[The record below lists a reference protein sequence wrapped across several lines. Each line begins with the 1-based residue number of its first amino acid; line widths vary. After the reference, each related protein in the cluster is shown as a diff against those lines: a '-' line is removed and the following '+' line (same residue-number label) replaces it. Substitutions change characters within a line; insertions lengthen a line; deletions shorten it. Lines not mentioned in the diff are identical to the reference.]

1 MKVFISQPMMNK
13 PNDILQKERAEV
25 VRQLEA
31 EGYTVLDSLFTLPE
45 GQDSPLEYLAESIKL
60 MAHADG
66 IVFMQG
72 WDMSRG
78 CVMEYEI
85 AMRYNKFVKIL

>member
-1 MKVFISQPMMNK
+1 MKVFISQPMINK
-13 PNDILQKERAEV
+13 PNDVLHKERADV
-25 VRQLEA
+25 VKQLEA
-31 EGYTVLDSLFTLPE
+31 EGHEVLDSVFTLPE

-60 MAHADG
+60 LAKADAV
-66 IVFMQG
+66 VFMQG

-78 CVMEYEI
+78 CVIEYEI